1 MSFSNSKHG
10 YGWPAIT
17 MHWVSAVAIFFLF
30 ALGLW
35 MVTLDYNSSFYH
47 DAPYVHK
54 SVGILLIILTVF
66 RFIGNFFN
74 PRQEGVDGILFDFLA
89 LAVHMTLY
97 VLVFALGVTGYLIS
111 TAESAPIEV
120 FGLFNV
126 PALLEPFDN
135 QADLA
140 GLLHEWLA
148 YSLMGLV
155 AIHVLGVLKHQF
167 IDKDDT
173 LMKMFREKE

>member
-1 MSFSNSKHG
+1 MSFSNSNRG

-17 MHWVSAVAIFFLF
+17 MHWVSAFAIFFLF

-54 SVGILLIILTVF
+54 SVGILLIILTFF

-74 PRQEGVDGILFDFLA
+74 PRPEQEDAIIFDFLG
-89 LAVHMTLY
+89 LAAHIAMY
-97 VLVFALGVTGYLIS
+97 VLIFCLGISGYFMS
-111 TAESAPIEV
+111 TAESAPVEV
-120 FGLFNV
+120 FGLFSV
-126 PALLEPFDN
+126 PALIEPFEN

-140 GLLHEWLA
+140 GLLHEWFA

-155 AIHVLGVLKHQF
+155 AIHILGVLKHHF
-167 IDKDDT
+167 YDRDDT
-173 LMKMFREKE
+173 LMRMIREKE